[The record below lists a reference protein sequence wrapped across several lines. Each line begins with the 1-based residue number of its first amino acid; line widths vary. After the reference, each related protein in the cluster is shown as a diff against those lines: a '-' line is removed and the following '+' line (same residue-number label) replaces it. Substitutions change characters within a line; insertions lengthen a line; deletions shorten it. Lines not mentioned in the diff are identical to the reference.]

1 MSTPILSRKAWNE
14 AGGSTAPSWFP
25 WLGASWRLSRPPW
38 RPSPLS
44 YWPPSALLGA
54 QTAVWLV
61 LAIGVV
67 TLSVQGA
74 RYATIEQLDRTGK
87 VAVIALNV
95 FLGLVIVGLEALIA
109 H

>member
-1 MSTPILSRKAWNE
+1 MARRELAIVA
-14 AGGSTAPSWFP
+14 AAVAPV
-25 WLGASWRLSRPPW
+25 A
-38 RPSPLS
+38 
-44 YWPPSALLGA
+44 ALVLAAFGVVGA

-95 FLGLVIVGLEALIA
+95 FLGLVIVSLEALIA